1 MGDEESLSG
10 ATATN
15 AAPMPLPKAETR
27 DVSIEILRA
36 MGGYHDIAGMMTRF
50 PITAVF
56 KRFGFL
62 NYLNIL
68 YFQAELAI
76 LEECI
81 KEAAQKDRD
90 SPDRE
95 RQKYFQSFR
104 RLHEGRTENGE
115 KDKTQWRLILRMR
128 AVLKEY
134 STCIGQSLEALHL
147 ANQI

>member
-15 AAPMPLPKAETR
+15 NASAPPPPKVENHQT
-27 DVSIEILRA
+27 SIEILRA
-36 MGGYHDIAGMMTRF
+36 MGGYHEIAGMMTKF

-81 KEAAQKDRD
+81 KEVAQNDRD
-90 SPDRE
+90 SCDRE
-95 RQKYFQSFR
+95 HEQYFQSFR
-104 RLHEGRTENGE
+104 HLFEGRSAAGGKNE
-115 KDKTQWRLILRMR
+115 TQWRLILRMR

-134 STCIGQSLEALHL
+134 SIRGFLPTCGLQ
-147 ANQI
+147 